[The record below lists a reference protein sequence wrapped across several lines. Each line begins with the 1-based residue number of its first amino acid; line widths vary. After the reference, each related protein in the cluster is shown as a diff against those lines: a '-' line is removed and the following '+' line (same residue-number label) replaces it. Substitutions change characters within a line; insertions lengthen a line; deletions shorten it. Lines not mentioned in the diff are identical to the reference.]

1 MYLPS
6 DHGQRIH
13 FHCSMRQE
21 CSRST
26 IEHDTV
32 VLKVHYILY
41 VNNCC
46 KNNCVNLSK
55 KTTRWL

>member
-32 VLKVHYILY
+32 LLKVH
-41 VNNCC
+41 
-46 KNNCVNLSK
+46 
-55 KTTRWL
+55 